1 MQKRAQSDAL
11 TTIQTGLIGRGIA
24 LSRTPAMH
32 IREASAQG
40 FSCDYRLFDMDT
52 PEFDGIRLAALLDRI
67 AGEGYAGVNVTY
79 PFKIEI
85 IPFLD
90 DLSANAAA
98 VGAVNTVVL
107 RDGRRVGHNTDL
119 WGFAES
125 FRRGLG
131 EASRNRVL
139 LMGAGG
145 AGVAVA
151 HALADC
157 GAVHLSIHD
166 TDHERA
172 EALATQVSS
181 NRADVRAEAVGDLA
195 SYVRDQRPEGIVNAT
210 PMGMAKLPGSAFPTD
225 LLEPSMWVAD
235 IVYFPLETE
244 LLRAARL
251 RGCRTLPGSGMAVFQ
266 AVRAFEL
273 FTGRPADPNR
283 MKATFDSF
291 DNNPAKQRTTEC
303 NREETK

>member
-1 MQKRAQSDAL
+1 MNRQSSPMQKRAQSDAL

-32 IREASAQG
+32 IGEASAQG

-52 PEFDGIRLAALLDRI
+52 PEFDGISLAALLDRI

-210 PMGMAKLPGSAFPTD
+210 PMGMAKLPG
-225 LLEPSMWVAD
+225 
-235 IVYFPLETE
+235 
-244 LLRAARL
+244 
-251 RGCRTLPGSGMAVFQ
+251 
-266 AVRAFEL
+266 
-273 FTGRPADPNR
+273 
-283 MKATFDSF
+283 
-291 DNNPAKQRTTEC
+291 
-303 NREETK
+303 